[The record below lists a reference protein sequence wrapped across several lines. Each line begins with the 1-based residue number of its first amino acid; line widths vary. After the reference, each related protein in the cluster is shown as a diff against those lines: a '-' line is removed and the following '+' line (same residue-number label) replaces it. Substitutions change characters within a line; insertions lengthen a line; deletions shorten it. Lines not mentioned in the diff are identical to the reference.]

1 MPSVPQLRDLDLGT
15 QFPEIR
21 NLRVHNVDLHD
32 TDGHIESLDVVM
44 DLHYKGNFKVAIDG
58 QMLLGKKVFLS
69 IKVKHLSGLARLQ
82 FTRRPYSHW
91 SVCFIGDPALD
102 LDIET
107 LFQGRQLQPH
117 LTGLLSNQI
126 RKVVRRKHT
135 LPTYKLRYRPFF
147 AKCADQFARACAAS
161 AAPFAHGDPNGCAA
175 TSTTHIGGQLE
186 VNISELSRL
195 AVPAH
200 TNHVFCTVTAAP
212 MPWVQVRQLPG
223 RQLAITLEVRIQ
235 RAKNQQLGIM
245 FQQRTADTVTVER
258 VLANTP
264 ATRANLLAGDRLLA
278 IEERPVT
285 TIAQVSKLIRSLARP
300 EIVFRVERLRPG
312 CIRSDCGCDDAFGE
326 YEDMEADV
334 VYGDAGATDNTDS
347 TTVVTAAMMRKNSAD
362 RTSLHSTAS
371 SVSNTPSSSP
381 RKPADTGSTT
391 TGSTPT
397 TAASTATITS
407 SMTSMTSMTSTATTT
422 STTSG
427 TDVASR
433 LARKLSKVTASRSIC
448 SDRLMVGEEIV
459 MQTATATAAA
469 AAEEAAATAEQPLL
483 MLQQHTTVNCLVS
496 TQIRLNDLAN
506 FELNAECRWLNVCV
520 YGQCNETVQL
530 LGFVNISVA
539 AVLTEYAQTSLWQLV
554 KKLPISPPQ
563 PTSM

>member
-1 MPSVPQLRDLDLGT
+1 MLQLRDLDLGT

-21 NLRVHNVDLHD
+21 NLRVHNVDLHE
-32 TDGHIESLDVVM
+32 TECHIESLDVVM

-69 IKVKHLSGLARLQ
+69 IKVKQLSGLARLQ
-82 FTRRPYSHW
+82 FTRKPYSHW
-91 SVCFIGDPALD
+91 SVCFIGDPFLD

-147 AKCADQFARACAAS
+147 SKCADQFARAAS
-161 AAPFAHGDPNGCAA
+161 EAFAHGAEANGTGGPPSMVSSNIC
-175 TSTTHIGGQLE
+175 GQLE

-195 AVPAH
+195 AVPANA
-200 TNHVFCTVTAAP
+200 NHVFCTVTAAP
-212 MPWVQVRQLPG
+212 MPWVQVRQHGPRL
-223 RQLAITLEVRIQ
+223 LAITLEVRIQ

-245 FQQRTADTVTVER
+245 FHQRTIDTVTVER
-258 VLANTP
+258 VLPNTP
-264 ATRANLLAGDRLLA
+264 ATRANLMAGDRLLA

-285 TIAQVSKLIRSLARP
+285 TIPQLSKLIKAMSRP

-326 YEDMEADV
+326 YEDVDACAD
-334 VYGDAGATDNTDS
+334 TDTNTTDS
-347 TTVVTAAMMRKNSAD
+347 ASEATFMTASVTRKNSVD

-381 RKPADTGSTT
+381 RKPADTSSSTT
-391 TGSTPT
+391 T
-397 TAASTATITS
+397 AS
-407 SMTSMTSMTSTATTT
+407 
-422 STTSG
+422 SG
-427 TDVASR
+427 DVASR
-433 LARKLSKVTASRSIC
+433 LARKLSKVTASRTN
-448 SDRLMVGEEIV
+448 SDRLMVGDEIV
-459 MQTATATAAA
+459 MQTAAASAA
-469 AAEEAAATAEQPLL
+469 AAEEAAPAAVETPLL
-483 MLQQHTTVNCLVS
+483 MLQQHTTVNSLVN
-496 TQIRLNDLAN
+496 TMIKLNDLAN
-506 FELNAECRWLNVCV
+506 FDLNADSRWLNLCV
-520 YGQCNETVQL
+520 YGQCNEKVQL

-539 AVLTEYAQTSLWQLV
+539 TVLAEYTQTSLWQLV